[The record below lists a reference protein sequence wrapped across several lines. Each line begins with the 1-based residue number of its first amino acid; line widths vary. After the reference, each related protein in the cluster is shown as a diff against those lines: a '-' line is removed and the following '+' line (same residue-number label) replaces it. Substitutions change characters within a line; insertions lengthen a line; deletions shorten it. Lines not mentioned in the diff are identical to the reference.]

1 MMQQE
6 LEYLHN
12 SLIATLGFGVT
23 GALAIFVGT

>member
-1 MMQQE
+1 MQQK

-12 SLIATLGFGVT
+12 HLIATLGFPVT